1 MFEMFFFLAGSRD
14 YKDRL
19 GYVATTCPECGMRGL
34 FKVEQ
39 ERKKF
44 TLYLVP
50 TFEYSKKQYM
60 SCPYCLEDFEVAEEI
75 KDELASRL
83 ISQEQLTRAIRNGK
97 LDKLLARPKPGRR
110 KK

>member
-1 MFEMFFFLAGSRD
+1 
-14 YKDRL
+14 
-19 GYVATTCPECGMRGL
+19 
-34 FKVEQ
+34 
-39 ERKKF
+39 
-44 TLYLVP
+44 
-50 TFEYSKKQYM
+50 M

>member
-1 MFEMFFFLAGSRD
+1 MFFFLAGSRD

-34 FKVEQ
+34 FTVEQ

-60 SCPYCLEDFEVAEEI
+60 SCPYCLEDFEVAEE
-75 KDELASRL
+75 
-83 ISQEQLTRAIRNGK
+83 TRAIRNGK
-97 LDKLLARPKPGRR
+97 LDKLLARPKPRR
-110 KK
+110 KKT